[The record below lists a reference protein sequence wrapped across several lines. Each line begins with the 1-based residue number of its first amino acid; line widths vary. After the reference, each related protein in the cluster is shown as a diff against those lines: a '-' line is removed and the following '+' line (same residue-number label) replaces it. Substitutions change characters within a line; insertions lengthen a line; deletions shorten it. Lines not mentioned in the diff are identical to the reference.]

1 METKSNHVLVGAVAI
16 ALFIAAFLFILWIA
30 RVDTSDR
37 QKYDIFF
44 RSVSGLARGSAVNY
58 SGVPVGTVQEIRLMP
73 ESPNFVR
80 VRIEIDEGVPILQ
93 GTVATITGVGFTGV
107 SIVELEG
114 AIKGAPPINE
124 PGPFGAPVIP
134 TKPGALGQL
143 LDSAPQLL
151 ERIST
156 LTARLNEVLSPDNQ
170 ESIAGILKNTDT
182 ITGSLAD
189 RSDEIAATI
198 VEARGTIAEARRTAA
213 AFADLAASTST
224 LIDAEGRPLVADLRQ
239 TLQRANT
246 ALTELEATSRAAR
259 SGAEAFNAHT
269 LPEVNLLVS
278 DLRDMSRSLGA
289 IAAKLDEDPAGALVG
304 GRQLPD
310 YKPGSGGTDR

>member
-170 ESIAGILKNTDT
+170 ESITGILKNTDT

-246 ALTELEATSRAAR
+246 ALTELEATARAAR